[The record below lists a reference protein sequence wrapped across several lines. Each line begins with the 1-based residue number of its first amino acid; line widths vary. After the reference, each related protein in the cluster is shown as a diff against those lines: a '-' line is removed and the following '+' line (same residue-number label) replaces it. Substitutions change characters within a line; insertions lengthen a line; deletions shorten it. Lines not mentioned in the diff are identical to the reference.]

1 MTREQ
6 WAEVVH
12 ANGQL
17 PATIANALALA
28 QYRARGQRLPVVRAG
43 DVLVIPVD
51 AFQRF
56 YGALPSES
64 GQQAQDAHRRR

>member
-6 WAEVVH
+6 WAEVVQ

-43 DVLVIPVD
+43 DVLVIPAAD
-51 AFQRF
+51 FARF
-56 YGALPSES
+56 YGALPQDRRES
-64 GQQAQDAHRRR
+64 PLQGS